1 MKCSR
6 CKGFGRAIVLV
17 KQKEGFYGT
26 EQAVCPECGGT
37 GQIEQTHFEYMQSC
51 SIEEFAEFLLDVWH
65 GIDEVINIMSEDGE
79 INKKD
84 AIVKWLKQ
92 PHHEKE

>member
-1 MKCSR
+1 MI
-6 CKGFGRAIVLV
+6 CKACN
-17 KQKEGFYGT
+17 GT

-51 SIEEFAEFLLDVWH
+51 SIEELAESLLDVWH
-65 GIDEVINIMSEDGE
+65 GIDDVINIMSEDGE

-92 PHHEKE
+92 PHKQKGEIR

>member
-1 MKCSR
+1 MKCPR

-51 SIEEFAEFLLDVWH
+51 SIEELAESLLDVWY
-65 GIDEVINIMSEDGE
+65 GIDDVINKMSEDGE
-79 INKKD
+79 ISRKD
-84 AIVKWLKQ
+84 AMIWWLK
-92 PHHEKE
+92 EKHTP